1 MDAPHSLTIAM
12 QPLIDLAKRVPL
24 DLGQG
29 NLRFTTKGKL
39 IARDLVPH
47 ADGRARA
54 LDVGCREGAQTRWL
68 EQRGYRVTSIDVEKL
83 FDSAEVVDANE
94 PLPYPDAHFDVV
106 WCSEV
111 IEHLADPNYSLGEM
125 RRVLAPGG
133 KLVVTTPNSYAWF
146 YRMAKAVGLAP
157 AKLQHPGHLFF
168 FHLDDI
174 RQLFPNG
181 EIYGYF
187 PYVGF
192 KATIQ
197 RGLNLLTPTFVIA
210 EQKPR

>member
-1 MDAPHSLTIAM
+1 MAM
-12 QPLIDLAKRVPL
+12 QQLIDFAKRVPL

-39 IARDLVPH
+39 IARDLVPR
-47 ADGRARA
+47 ADAGATA

-83 FDSAEVVDANE
+83 FDAADVVDANE
-94 PLPYPDAHFDVV
+94 PLPYADASFDVV

-111 IEHLADPNYSLGEM
+111 IEHLADPAFSLGEM
-125 RRVLAPGG
+125 RRVLKPGG
-133 KLVVTTPNSYAWF
+133 TLVVTTPNSYAWF
-146 YRMAKAVGLAP
+146 YRLAQALGLPP
-157 AKLQHPGHLFF
+157 ARLQHPGHLFF

-174 RQLFPNG
+174 RRLFPEG

-187 PYVGF
+187 PYAGF
-192 KATIQ
+192 KATI
-197 RGLNLLTPTFVIA
+197 RRALDLLTPTFVIA
-210 EQKPR
+210 ERKPR

>member
-1 MDAPHSLTIAM
+1 MALS
-12 QPLIDLAKRVPL
+12 QRFIDLAKRVPL

-39 IARDLVPH
+39 IAQSMVPS
-47 ADGRARA
+47 ASTGAKA

-68 EQRGYRVTSIDVEKL
+68 KERGYDVTSIDVEKL
-83 FDSAEVVDANE
+83 FDDAQVVDANE
-94 PLPYPDAHFDVV
+94 PLPYPDDHFDLV

-111 IEHLADPNYSLGEM
+111 IEHLSDPAFSLAQM
-125 RRVLAPGG
+125 RRVIRPGG
-133 KLVVTTPNSYAWF
+133 TLLITTPNSYAWF
-146 YRMAKAVGLAP
+146 YRIAKLLGLPP

-168 FHLDDI
+168 FHEDDI
-174 RQLFPNG
+174 QRLFPNA

-187 PYVGF
+187 PYVGY

-197 RGLNLLTPTFVIA
+197 SALNWLTPTFVVA
-210 EQKPR
+210 EKQP